1 MTDAALVDVEGLSIA
16 FSDED
21 VNGDNGAV
29 AAAEDISFS
38 IAPGKTLGLVGES
51 GCGKSVTALSLMRL
65 LPPNGRITGG
75 CVRFDG
81 RETLSLPE
89 SGAAGMEGIRGRH
102 MAMIFQDPGS
112 ALNPVV
118 PVGDQ
123 IAEVFQIHYGL
134 ARDAARQSAV
144 KMLARVG
151 IPDPELRAHSYP
163 HQLSGGMK
171 QRAMI
176 AMALACRPSLLIA
189 DEPTTALDVTVQ
201 SQILDLVVELQNE
214 MNMAVLFISHNLA
227 VVAQVADEVAVM
239 YAGRIVERAPARDLF
254 AMPRHPYTQA
264 LIATLPRLGHPRDR
278 FPAIPGTVPDAR
290 MRGKGCG
297 FAERCTL
304 ADDTC
309 RESKPELITDED
321 GRAVACF
328 KPLETSALS

>member
-1 MTDAALVDVEGLSIA
+1 MSDTALIDVEGLSIA
-16 FSDED
+16 FTDED
-21 VNGDNGAV
+21 DGAAV
-29 AAAEDISFS
+29 PVAEDISFS

-65 LPPNGRITGG
+65 LPPSGRITGG
-75 CVRFDG
+75 RIRFDG

-89 SGAAGMEGIRGRH
+89 AGAAGMEGLRGRH

-112 ALNPVV
+112 ALNPVAT
-118 PVGDQ
+118 VGDQ
-123 IAEVFQIHYGL
+123 IAEVFEIHYHL
-134 ARDAARQSAV
+134 ARDVARQSAV
-144 KMLARVG
+144 KMLDRVG
-151 IPDPELRAHSYP
+151 IPDPELRARSYP

-171 QRAMI
+171 QRVMI

-214 MNMAVLFISHNLA
+214 MDMAVLFISHNLA

-239 YAGRIVERAPARDLF
+239 YAGRIVERAPAHDLF

-264 LIATLPRLGHPRDR
+264 LIATLPRLGHPQQR

-290 MRGKGCG
+290 VRGKGCG
-297 FAERCTL
+297 FAERCPL
-304 ADDTC
+304 ADATC
-309 RESKPELITDED
+309 RETEPALTADAE

-328 KPLETSALS
+328 KPLETSTLS